1 VMPQP
6 QPEAISQT
14 VPDNDCVICPKCAH
28 QFRAISVNDQKAR
41 KCVRCDEHA
50 TLCTP
55 CAHAMYA
62 AQPQAE
68 AAALTDKQIAL
79 EIEAAMRRSFSMGQT
94 YCAQADSD
102 SWKQNKK
109 SNETR
114 AKFNSYIEEVRAV
127 LAAKGKP

>member
-1 VMPQP
+1 MNRAPL
-6 QPEAISQT
+6 PEPDFTLDGDTTACYYAET
-14 VPDNDCVICPKCAH
+14 VTRLLA
-28 QFRAISVNDQKAR
+28 
-41 KCVRCDEHA
+41 
-50 TLCTP
+50 
-55 CAHAMYA
+55 A
-62 AQPQAE
+62 AQPQPE

-102 SWKQNKK
+102 SWEQNKK
-109 SNETR
+109 SNETL